1 MEDLEKSF
9 YKESKILLEG
19 AIVELTSKIEI
30 MRNYRIAKG
39 CRDPI
44 AYVTSRIKSEESLKD
59 KLKRKGFPIKL
70 EIALKKIYDIVGIRI
85 VCSYIEDIYLL
96 VELLKKHKGI
106 KIIKEKDYI
115 KNPKENGYR
124 SYHII
129 LQLNIDVIGKIH
141 KVNSE
146 IQIRTI
152 AMDCWASL
160 EHQLKYKKNIEN
172 EELIRKELK
181 RCADEMATTD
191 LNLQTIKDL
200 IIKEGEL

>member
-19 AIVELTSKIEI
+19 AIVELTSKIAI

-39 CRDPI
+39 YRDPI
-44 AYVTSRIKSEESLKD
+44 SYVTSRIKTEESLKD
-59 KLKRKGFPIKL
+59 KLKRKGLPIKL
-70 EIALKKIYDIVGIRI
+70 EIALKKIYDIVGVRI

-106 KIIKEKDYI
+106 RIIKEKDYI

-141 KVNSE
+141 KVNAE